1 MMTRQF
7 GDMMSQCRLFA
18 EEKKG
23 LLDVKS
29 GLWIVSVLGGC
40 IFKAL
45 LCTQVDG
52 SSIRDLLSYRIDGM
66 MLVKP
71 SFPHMHTPMI
81 AALAGSFSHQ
91 CSHATV
97 PFEASRRLTWSRRHW

>member
-1 MMTRQF
+1 MMTRQVS
-7 GDMMSQCRLFA
+7 DMMSQCRLFA
-18 EEKKG
+18 DDTMES
-23 LLDVKS
+23 LDVKS

-45 LCTQVDG
+45 FCTQADG

-71 SFPHMHTPMI
+71 SFPHMHPPMI
-81 AALAGSFSHQ
+81 AALAGSFGHQ
-91 CSHATV
+91 CGHASV
-97 PFEASRRLTWSRRHW
+97 PFEANRRLTWSRRHW